1 MKKKVLFLCTGN
13 SSRSQIAEGILRHYY
28 GDKYEVYSA
37 GTQPS
42 SVNPYAVK
50 VMNELDIDISDHY
63 SKHIDNL
70 KDIDFDIVITVCD
83 NAKESCPAYFGKAKK
98 LHWSFEDPAEAKGND
113 NEILK
118 KFRDIR
124 DQIKNTISYSL
135 DKD

>member
-13 SSRSQIAEGILRHYY
+13 SCRSQIAEGLLRDYC
-28 GDKYEVYSA
+28 GDIYEVYSA

-50 VMNELDIDISDHY
+50 VMNELGIDILDHY

-83 NAKESCPAYFGKAKK
+83 NAKESCPASFGQAKK
-98 LHWSFEDPAEAKGND
+98 LHWSFEDPAETMGTD
-113 NEILK
+113 DEILN

-124 DQIKNTISYSL
+124 DQIIDKISKNHHGF
-135 DKD
+135 